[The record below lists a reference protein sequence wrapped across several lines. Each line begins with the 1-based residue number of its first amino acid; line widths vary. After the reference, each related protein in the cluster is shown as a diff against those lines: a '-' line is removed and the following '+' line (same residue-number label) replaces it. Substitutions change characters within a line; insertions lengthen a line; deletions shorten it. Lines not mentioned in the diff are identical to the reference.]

1 MRKKWSIKQTSKL
14 VVCILVFIFIAVCM
28 QMCYK
33 LFQHEKN
40 WNEKIS
46 NLEGKISNLERKIA
60 YLQAKNETSS
70 VTWDKDSFNY
80 LAIGNSITRHGI
92 NEYWWNENGMAA
104 TTLDNDYVHQF
115 SSLLHKQISEP
126 IVLYAYNFA
135 TWEMMEHDRTES
147 LLLLDSLLDENLDLV
162 TIQLSENASD
172 LSTFET
178 DFEELLSYIQ
188 NVVSDAEI
196 IVIGDFWDDNE
207 KDDMKKQACK
217 STDENISFISLNAI
231 KGKTEYQCG
240 LGTTVYDEKDNP
252 HIVEHEGVARHPND
266 MAMKWIA
273 ERILEEIE

>member
-1 MRKKWSIKQTSKL
+1 MKKKEKKFLIKNNLTRNEKKI
-14 VVCILVFIFIAVCM
+14 CILVFIFIAVCM

-46 NLEGKISNLERKIA
+46 NLEGKISNLEEKIA

-135 TWEMMEHDRTES
+135 T
-147 LLLLDSLLDENLDLV
+147 
-162 TIQLSENASD
+162 
-172 LSTFET
+172 
-178 DFEELLSYIQ
+178 
-188 NVVSDAEI
+188 
-196 IVIGDFWDDNE
+196 
-207 KDDMKKQACK
+207 
-217 STDENISFISLNAI
+217 
-231 KGKTEYQCG
+231 
-240 LGTTVYDEKDNP
+240 
-252 HIVEHEGVARHPND
+252 
-266 MAMKWIA
+266 
-273 ERILEEIE
+273 